1 MGMTLFVWQLR
12 LFIRPQSKLAYM
24 IRQSDLFT
32 LQMICVVI
40 TGLFIFHLSNAVLKF
55 LSVFSQD
62 SQNSSSVQ
70 EQTGRETPQQTL

>member
-1 MGMTLFVWQLR
+1 MATEAFHQASEQL
-12 LFIRPQSKLAYM
+12 PYM
-24 IRQSDLFT
+24 IRQSDLFP

-40 TGLFIFHLSNAVLKF
+40 TGLFIFHLSNAALKF
-55 LSVFSQD
+55 LSVFSED